1 MFSDLTLDPPAPVVN
16 LWCVLAAGHERNTIS
31 SAWNQRLRSSHDWTR
46 STAVSDLA
54 VLSIV
59 GLTLALILVRPRG
72 LNEGVW
78 AIGGA
83 LALLLVG
90 ALPLGAAL
98 ESLGEL
104 FGVVAFLVGLFW
116 LTLAADRAG
125 LIDACSDAIARV
137 AGGNGRTLLL
147 AVVLFGVLTTA
158 LFSNDG
164 TVVLVT
170 PVVIQLCRRLDID
183 PLPYAFAVTFV
194 ADSASSLVPVANPV
208 NILFA
213 ERLDLSFGAHVAYL
227 ALPTV
232 VAVAV
237 TTVMLLVVMRERIPG
252 QIVRPVDG
260 PGRSRQ
266 LGPSARLVGAGLG
279 LTVAG
284 YLAAAVLQISP
295 YWVTLA
301 GGVVVLLPGLVTG
314 SVDRFDPVRVQPPG
328 LYAFVAGLALMV
340 TAVERRGLLGQAG
353 ELVAALQNRP
363 EIVGVM
369 GIGVGAAIGSNLI
382 NNWTM
387 ALALIPPLEAG
398 GASEPLVFAGLFGSD
413 IGPNLTVVGSLATLI
428 WMTQVR
434 QAGMRISAWTYL
446 RLGILTTI
454 PALLAAMLTLAFVG
468 SLG

>member
-1 MFSDLTLDPPAPVVN
+1 M
-16 LWCVLAAGHERNTIS
+16 
-31 SAWNQRLRSSHDWTR
+31 RSLHDWTR

-54 VLSIV
+54 VPGIV
-59 GLTLALILVRPRG
+59 GLALVLVLVRPRG
-72 LNEGVW
+72 LNEGAW

-83 LALLLVG
+83 LALLLAG
-90 ALPLGAAL
+90 ALPLDAVQDTLVDLA
-98 ESLGEL
+98 
-104 FGVVAFLVGLFW
+104 GVAAFLVGLFW
-116 LTLAADRAG
+116 LSLAADRAG
-125 LIDACSDAIARV
+125 LIDAWGAAIARI
-137 AGGNGRTLLL
+137 AGSDGRALLL

-227 ALPTV
+227 ALPTA

-237 TTVMLLVVMRERIPG
+237 TAVMLLVVMRERIPR
-252 QIVRPVDG
+252 QIARPEGVPDRNWRLG
-260 PGRSRQ
+260 PG
-266 LGPSARLVGAGLG
+266 ARLVAVGLG

-284 YLAAAVLQISP
+284 YLAAAFLHVPP
-295 YWVTLA
+295 YWVTLL
-301 GGVVVLLPGLVTG
+301 GGAVVVLPGLIMG
-314 SVDRFDPVRVQPPG
+314 SISRSDLVRVQPPG

-340 TAVERRGLLGQAG
+340 TAVERQGLLRQAG
-353 ELVAALQNRP
+353 ELVSALQARP

-369 GIGVGAAIGSNLI
+369 GIGIGAAIGSNLI

-387 ALALIPPLEAG
+387 ALVLIPPLEAG
-398 GASEPLVFAGLFGSD
+398 GADDPLIFAGLFGSD

-434 QAGMRISAWTYL
+434 QAGMQISAWTYL

-454 PALLAAMLTLAFVG
+454 PALMAAMLTLALVG